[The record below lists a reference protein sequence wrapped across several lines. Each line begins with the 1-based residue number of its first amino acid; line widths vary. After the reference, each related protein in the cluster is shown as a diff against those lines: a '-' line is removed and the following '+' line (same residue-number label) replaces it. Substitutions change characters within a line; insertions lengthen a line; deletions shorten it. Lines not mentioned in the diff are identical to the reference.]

1 MGIKFNDSDL
11 TIEWPEPY
19 SLEGYIVSDKDKN
32 LINGDADVFFVPKSY
47 AANPN
52 DLLYCAGLIPPNDSL
67 ILSSLYQWM

>member
-32 LINGDADVFFVPKSY
+32 LINGDADVFSSQ
-47 AANPN
+47 NPM
-52 DLLYCAGLIPPNDSL
+52 LRTLMIFYIVQGSFLPMIA
-67 ILSSLYQWM
+67 